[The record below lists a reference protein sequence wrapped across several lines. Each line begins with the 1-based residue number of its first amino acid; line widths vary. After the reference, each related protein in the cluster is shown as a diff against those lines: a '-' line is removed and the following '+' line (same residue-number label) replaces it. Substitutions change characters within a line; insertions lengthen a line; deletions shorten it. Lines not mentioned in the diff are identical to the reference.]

1 MKLKKT
7 ILSLG
12 LSVAMLAGVAVSA
25 TAQDTVKMEDLF
37 AVKGVTV
44 KVANEYTDFV
54 MTGEKAEITFN
65 RSLASDGFSLS
76 FAGVNKNTLQKVDF
90 VLTDSEQ
97 ESISAKLN
105 FLRMNDKYTAVALND
120 SNRSY
125 ITNGSMY
132 LENDADFYFTYNA
145 DSKVLTDS
153 NSYTVAVSSN
163 TDGSAFTGFASHLV
177 NLKIELTGKKGSIF
191 RLKEINRQ
199 RIGSDYEN
207 DTVEPMITVVGG
219 VDAVTK
225 GSKVS
230 LPTAFASD
238 VLSDTASVT
247 MTVKNPDSDVVTST
261 DGKKLEN
268 VTPDKAYE
276 IAIDM
281 YGDYRIEYQA
291 TDGKNATRIVS
302 SQIRVADDSKPEITL
317 AQALPTE
324 AKVGEELT
332 LPELTYTD
340 NVTAKDQIVSWAV
353 AAYPSGKICGV
364 KDSLVFEE
372 KGQYRLTFYAMD
384 EEGNVR
390 SLSQTIYVKGE

>member
-12 LSVAMLAGVAVSA
+12 LSVAMLAGIAVSA
-25 TAQDTVKMEDLF
+25 TAQDTVQIDKLF
-37 AVKGVTV
+37 TVKGATIKVT
-44 KVANEYTDFV
+44 NEYTDFV
-54 MTGEKAEITFN
+54 MTGESAEITFN
-65 RSLASDGFSLS
+65 RPLASDGFSLS
-76 FAGVNKNTLQKVDF
+76 FAGVNKNTMKKIDF
-90 VLTDSEQ
+90 VLTDSED
-97 ESISAKLN
+97 SSTGAKLN

-120 SNRSY
+120 SKRSY

-153 NSYTVAVSSN
+153 SSYTVAVSSN
-163 TDGSAFTGFASHLV
+163 VDGTAFEGFDSHLV
-177 NLKIELTGKKGSIF
+177 NLKIELSGKKGSIF
-191 RLKEINRQ
+191 RLREINRQ
-199 RIGSDYEN
+199 RFGSDYAS
-207 DTVEPMITVVGG
+207 DTVEPMITVVGS

-225 GSKVS
+225 GSKVT
-230 LPTAFASD
+230 LPTAFATD
-238 VLSDTASVT
+238 VFAESATVT
-247 MTVKNPDSDVVTST
+247 MSVKNPDGEVIFST

-268 VTPDKAYE
+268 VSPEKAYE

-291 TDGKNATRIVS
+291 TDGKNTTRVVS
-302 SQIRVADDSKPEITL
+302 TQIPVADDSKPEITL

-324 AKVGEELT
+324 GKVGETLT
-332 LPELTYTD
+332 LPEVTYTD
-340 NVTAKDQIVSWAV
+340 NVTEKDNIVSWVV
-353 AAYPSGKICGV
+353 AAYPSGKVGGV
-364 KDSLVFEE
+364 KGSLVYNE